1 MIAGWPIGT
10 AGHATKQKGR
20 LCAMPHGMRRGKR
33 RHLSPSVSRSPQ
45 RWARKHQGGCDD
57 CEDGMSYKRK
67 WQPIGSGMT
76 TRDFGRLAET
86 LIGKL
91 RWSQDERDA
100 AIIALREAEKRLMAI
115 DVERRAVEAGNT
127 QRDRT

>member
-1 MIAGWPIGT
+1 
-10 AGHATKQKGR
+10 
-20 LCAMPHGMRRGKR
+20 
-33 RHLSPSVSRSPQ
+33 
-45 RWARKHQGGCDD
+45 
-57 CEDGMSYKRK
+57 MSYKRK